1 MNRKRISIL
10 AFGVVLLMNSCNM
23 PGLAEP
29 TATATAVPSST
40 TTPVPSPTFTS
51 TPIPPPML
59 SVSTQVPCR
68 TGPGEL
74 YDLVINLQ
82 AGEKAEVV
90 GKAESFWIVKTA
102 AGAECWVADQ
112 QVAIDGEVSALPI
125 VEPPPTP
132 IPSAPA
138 APDHFK
144 LLSQI
149 CSIDHS
155 TKPIMYV
162 NQFRLTWKD
171 MSNNEDG
178 FRVYR
183 DGDLVAEVAANKTDV
198 IDVVTRR
205 NKRVYTYYVTA
216 YNEIGESKSSVE
228 AFSCGK

>member
-10 AFGVVLLMNSCNM
+10 ALGVVLLMNSCNM

-29 TATATAVPSST
+29 TSTATAVPSST
-40 TTPVPSPTFTS
+40 AIPVPSPTFTS
-51 TPIPPPML
+51 TPVPPPML
-59 SVSTQVPCR
+59 SVSAQVPCR
-68 TGPGEL
+68 TGPGDL
-74 YDLVINLQ
+74 YDLAVNLQ

-90 GKAESFWIVKTA
+90 GKAESFWIVKPA
-102 AGAECWVADQ
+102 VGAVCWVADQ
-112 QVAIDGEVSALPI
+112 QVNIDGEVSALPI

-132 IPSAPA
+132 IPAPPA

-162 NQFRLTWKD
+162 NQLRLTWKD

-183 DGDLVAEVAANKTDV
+183 DGDLVAEVAANETNV
-198 IDVVTRR
+198 IDVVSRR